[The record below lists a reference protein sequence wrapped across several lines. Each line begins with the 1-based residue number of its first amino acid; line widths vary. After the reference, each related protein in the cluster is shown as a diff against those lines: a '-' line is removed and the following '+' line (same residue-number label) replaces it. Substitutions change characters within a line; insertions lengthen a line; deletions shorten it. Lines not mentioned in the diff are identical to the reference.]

1 MPLVIQMAE
10 LKKKKKNTILDFQ
23 IFIANILVL
32 GFPGVQ
38 WLRRCLAMQKTPVP
52 SLVQEDSTHAVGQ
65 LSPCV
70 TTTEPELCGLHTAM
84 AEPMCSSY

>member
-38 WLRRCLAMQKTPVP
+38 W
-52 SLVQEDSTHAVGQ
+52 
-65 LSPCV
+65 
-70 TTTEPELCGLHTAM
+70 
-84 AEPMCSSY
+84 